1 MQQRHKQQ
9 QFDIVI
15 LLSIKHLC
23 PRRNTHTTRTCTMCA
38 REQYSCYNRIKH
50 KSTPGVRQQY
60 RHYSQHCTRKR
71 VCWRVCGVHTLKI
84 ACGSMY
90 TRSLSDPCGIWHLR
104 HVTLSHVT
112 HAYKSCH
119 IHIWQNSIHIWMK
132 SHMNEFTYEWIDV
145 WTNSHMNELKYD
157 WIDIWMNSHMNEF
170 TYEWI
175 HLRHVTHGYK
185 TCHDYKSYSHM
196 NR

>member
-9 QFDIVI
+9 QFDIVM

-23 PRRNTHTTRTCTMCA
+23 PRRNTHTTHVCTMCP

-50 KSTPGVRQQY
+50 KSAPGVRQQC
-60 RHYSQHCTRKR
+60 RHYSQHCTWKR
-71 VCWRVCGVHTLKI
+71 VCWRVCGVRTLKI

-90 TRSLSDPCGIWHLR
+90 TRALSDPCGISHLR
-104 HVTLSHVT
+104 HVTLE
-112 HAYKSCH
+112 SCH
-119 IHIWQNSIHIWMK
+119 TRIQVMSYSQMTEFYSHMNEVTYKWIHVWMK
-132 SHMNEFTYEWIDV
+132 SHMNEFTYEWIDI
-145 WTNSHMNELKYD
+145 WINWHMNELTWGMWHTD
-157 WIDIWMNSHMNEF
+157 
-170 TYEWI
+170 T
-175 HLRHVTHGYK
+175 K